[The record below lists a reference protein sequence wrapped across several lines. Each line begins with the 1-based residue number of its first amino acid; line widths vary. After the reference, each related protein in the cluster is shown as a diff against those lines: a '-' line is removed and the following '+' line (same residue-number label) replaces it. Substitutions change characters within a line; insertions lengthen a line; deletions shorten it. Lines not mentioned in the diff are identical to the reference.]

1 MIRFEIEARA
11 RARIRIRSNFMG
23 AVGRIQKCFKK
34 QLGDCNRGNEIII
47 KELENAFDLFEEISS
62 STSSNINDADA
73 DADVSNNLSGFRKPI
88 QSLLE
93 DYYDPMYDYQ
103 MSKRKGEILFHGN
116 MQELVQWA

>member
-1 MIRFEIEARA
+1 M
-11 RARIRIRSNFMG
+11 
-23 AVGRIQKCFKK
+23 
-34 QLGDCNRGNEIII
+34 GNEII

-62 STSSNINDADA
+62 STSSNINDAGDADADA

-103 MSKRKGEILFHGN
+103 MSERKGEILFHGN
-116 MQELVQWA
+116 MQELV

>member
-1 MIRFEIEARA
+1 
-11 RARIRIRSNFMG
+11 MG

-34 QLGDCNRGNEIII
+34 QLGDCNRGNEII
-47 KELENAFDLFEEISS
+47 KELENAFDLFEEISRQQY
-62 STSSNINDADA
+62 
-73 DADVSNNLSGFRKPI
+73 DVSNNLSGFRKPI

-103 MSKRKGEILFHGN
+103 MSERKGEILFHGN

>member
-1 MIRFEIEARA
+1 
-11 RARIRIRSNFMG
+11 MG
-23 AVGRIQKCFKK
+23 AVGRIQKGLQKR
-34 QLGDCNRGNEIII
+34 LGDCNRGNEII

-103 MSKRKGEILFHGN
+103 MSERKGEILFHGN
-116 MQELVQWA
+116 MQELVKWAEDYTGTSTCSGTK

>member
-34 QLGDCNRGNEIII
+34 QLGDCNRGNEIM

-62 STSSNINDADA
+62 STTSLIIFLGFGNPSNLYWKIII
-73 DADVSNNLSGFRKPI
+73 I
-88 QSLLE
+88 QCTIT
-93 DYYDPMYDYQ
+93 
-103 MSKRKGEILFHGN
+103 K
-116 MQELVQWA
+116 